1 MGEWGDERVMELNN
15 KATNQVLIG
24 YSIENLNLKIE
35 NETLKLKILDFEN
48 KIKELEEKEGD
59 K

>member
-59 K
+59 